1 MATISALTPVAFR
14 EVLRLAAFIETKPSM
29 QAVLVNKYPFLL
41 IDESQDT
48 NKGLLEAF
56 FTLAAANA
64 GKFAIGLF
72 GDTMQRIFLDGHP
85 NSNVWYPRNGPA
97 RQAAQSPLA
106 AASDRTG
113 NVLRSAIDRQ
123 TQLART
129 TVFPVSC
136 AFSSPRAIW
145 RTNQPSSIPF
155 AQNGRTLR

>member
-1 MATISALTPVAFR
+1 
-14 EVLRLAAFIETKPSM
+14 LAAFIETKPSM

-56 FTLAAANA
+56 FTLAAANV

-85 NSNVWYPRNGPA
+85 ELERLVPEEWARPA
-97 RQAAQSPLA
+97 KRLNHRSPQRVIAL
-106 AASDRTG
+106 G

-123 TQLART
+123 TSSRGT

-155 AQNGRTLR
+155 AQKWPNFALIRNGKTSPR